1 MIWRRLTVRR
11 TGALACRQFVEA
23 VTDYLEGAMPA
34 RDRARFEHHLSQC
47 DGCDRY
53 LAPILRTVA
62 ITPMIPPMSTDPFAR
77 SATASSPERP
87 TSPHCMWNMDCVD
100 LRSSPLGRFSLIV
113 LPTSHFLLYLSARWC
128 PRRSANRS

>member
-11 TGALACRQFVEA
+11 TGAFACRQFVEA

-53 LAPILRTVA
+53 LAQIRRTVDLTGRVTVA
-62 ITPMIPPMSTDPFAR
+62 DVDALGPVAR
-77 SATASSPERP
+77 ER
-87 TSPHCMWNMDCVD
+87 
-100 LRSSPLGRFSLIV
+100 LLGAFREFNTQGV
-113 LPTSHFLLYLSARWC
+113 
-128 PRRSANRS
+128 